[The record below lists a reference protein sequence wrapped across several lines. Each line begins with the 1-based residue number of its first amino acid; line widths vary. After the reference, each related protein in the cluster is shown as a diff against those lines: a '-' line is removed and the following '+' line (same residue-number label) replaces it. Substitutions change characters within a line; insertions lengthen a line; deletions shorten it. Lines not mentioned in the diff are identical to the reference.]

1 MKRVITFILMLIL
14 FGQVMVYA
22 GDDFQWEPV
31 TESDWNITPDISK
44 INKDAVMIFEKI
56 IADDQKLFDEKCY
69 YIIYRRIK
77 IFNNEGREWGD
88 VTLPYLKKS
97 QKIEKI
103 MGRTILPDG
112 TIIPLNE
119 SQIYE
124 KEVFKSKE
132 LKVKQKSFYLPAVS
146 DNCIIEYY
154 VKYRLKSPRNNWII
168 EKDIYLKKGEFVWKF
183 YRGEGLSDLHFSLI
197 SEHVTP
203 NYLWV
208 NTQRPLK
215 VEQRPSLKNP
225 EEVVFSIEDI
235 DAFDPEPYTL
245 PDNVLKANLYA
256 YYGGSGAPGA
266 YWGDLSKS
274 RLDNL
279 EGFTK
284 KNDRVKETDEEFQNL
299 SDKSEKIKAAY
310 EWIQK
315 NLKNIDYEDDK
326 EKFDDNE
333 SADDV
338 IKHGYGTGREINMT
352 FCDMLREL
360 NIDAKMAYATD
371 RDDALFEKKAKYW
384 QFSRSFIAIQNE
396 MGGTYQFYN
405 PSLKFLEMGSL
416 PWYNEGVEIFLTGE
430 INQQFCNSNFSESK
444 QNMVKRNISFSMDKN
459 FQLTGSAY
467 ETHRGHSARDLRL
480 NLSEEKPR
488 EQNNYLMNFV
498 ESNFDGFKPDSFQI
512 QNIEDIQKPLTIKY
526 NVRCSAPWDKS
537 GNKIII
543 HPVDFFSQHE
553 NAFHADN
560 RKFPIMFDYAK
571 EITESIQI
579 ELPEGWKIAALPA
592 EENFGNSVGFCQFR
606 AESLN
611 EGHKISIQKRFIL
624 NYPFFRTS
632 SYNKVQDFFMA
643 NQKLKNFAVIIEEEI
658 L

>member
-1 MKRVITFILMLIL
+1 MKQTIIFILLL
-14 FGQVMVYA
+14 FVFGLMPVHG
-22 GDDFQWEPV
+22 GDDFQWEPI
-31 TESDWNITPDISK
+31 TENDWNITPDISK

-69 YIIYRRIK
+69 YTIYRRIK

-97 QKIEKI
+97 QKIENI

-154 VKYRLKSPRNNWII
+154 VKYRSKSPRNNWII
-168 EKDIYLKKGEFVWKF
+168 EKDIYLKKGEFIWKF
-183 YRGEGLSDLHFSLI
+183 YRGEGLSDQVFSQVRESI
-197 SEHVTP
+197 TP

-215 VEQRPSLKNP
+215 VEQLPSLKKP

-235 DAFDPEPYTL
+235 DAFDPEPYSL

-256 YYGGSGAPGA
+256 YYGGAGAPGA
-266 YWGDLSKS
+266 FWGDLSKT
-274 RLDNL
+274 RLENL
-279 EGFTK
+279 ENFTK
-284 KNDRVKETDEEFQNL
+284 KNGQVKKTAEDFKQL

-310 EWIQK
+310 NWIQK
-315 NLKNIDYEDDK
+315 NLKNIDYENDQDRF
-326 EKFDDNE
+326 EDNE
-333 SADDV
+333 NANDV
-338 IKHGYGTGREINMT
+338 IKHGYGTGTEINII
-352 FCDMLREL
+352 FWDLLREL
-360 NIDAKMAYATD
+360 NIDAKVAYATD
-371 RDDALFEKKAKYW
+371 RDEALFEKKAKYW
-384 QFSRSFIAIQNE
+384 QFSRSLVAVGNE
-396 MGGTYQFYN
+396 VGATFQFYN
-405 PSLKFLEMGSL
+405 PSLKFLESGFL
-416 PWYNEGVEIFLTGE
+416 PWYNEGVEIFLIGD
-430 INQQFCNSNFSESK
+430 INQQFCNTNFSES
-444 QNMVKRNISFSMDKN
+444 QRNTIKRNLSFSIDQN
-459 FQLTGSAY
+459 FQLNGLGY
-467 ETHRGHSARDLRL
+467 EIHTGHSARDLRIH
-480 NLSEEKPR
+480 LSEEEPR

-512 QNIEDIQKPLTIKY
+512 QNLEDIQKPLTIKY
-526 NVRCSAPWDKS
+526 HVKCFAPWDKS

-543 HPVDFFSQHE
+543 HPFEFSSQHE
-553 NAFHADN
+553 NAFHAN
-560 RKFPIMFDYAK
+560 SRKFPIMFNYAK
-571 EITESIQI
+571 EITETIQI

-592 EENFGNSVGFCQFR
+592 EENFANTAGFCQFS
-606 AESLN
+606 AGSLN
-611 EGHKISIQKRFIL
+611 DEHKISIQKRFIL
-624 NYPFFRTS
+624 NYPFFQS
-632 SYNKVQDFFMA
+632 SGYNKIKDFFKFD
-643 NQKLKNFAVIIEEEI
+643 QKLKNLSVIIEQE